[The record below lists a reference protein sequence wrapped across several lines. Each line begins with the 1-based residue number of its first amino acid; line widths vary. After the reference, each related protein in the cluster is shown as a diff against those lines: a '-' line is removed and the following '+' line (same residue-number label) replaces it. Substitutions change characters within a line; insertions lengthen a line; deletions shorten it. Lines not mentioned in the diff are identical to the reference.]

1 MKTKILMMYKDS
13 KTLSSLKAELYEEG
27 YEVTYNSDIEK
38 TIPLIKVNYYD
49 IIVLSLDK
57 DYDLALNM
65 IRDIKTEHLFTN
77 IIAYGHKLNLESI
90 LKAYRRGINDYI
102 SAPLEPK
109 ILKAKID
116 SLIGMYE
123 ILNSKYFSNIEKY
136 GDFVV
141 DKDSNIIYL
150 NNEIINTTKIEYR
163 IIRKLMKANEKC
175 VSKQFLIKSIWG
187 YDDLNSNSL
196 EVFMSSIKKKL
207 NQKYLYSVRNKGYY
221 LSKKEQ

>member
-13 KTLSSLKAELYEEG
+13 RTLSSLKAELYEEG
-27 YEVTYNSDIEK
+27 YEVTYNSDIDK
-38 TIPLIKVNYYD
+38 TVPLIKVNYYD
-49 IIVLSLDK
+49 IIFLSLDK
-57 DYDLALNM
+57 DYDSTLRM
-65 IRDIKTEHLFTN
+65 IKDIKSEHLFTH
-77 IIAYGHKLNLESI
+77 IIAYGHKLTLENI
-90 LKAYRRGINDYI
+90 LRAYRRGINDYI
-102 SAPLEPK
+102 SGPLEPK

-116 SLIGMYE
+116 SLIRMYE

-150 NNEIINTTKIEYR
+150 NNEILNTTKIEYR
-163 IIRKLMKANEKC
+163 IIRKLMKADEKC
-175 VSKQFLIKSIWG
+175 ITKSFLIKSIWG

-207 NQKYLYSVRNKGYY
+207 NQKYLYSVRNKGYF